1 MRRTTTP
8 QPIRNNR
15 DEGWRLAVISVR
27 VRDAYAESGAGP
39 GRKSRFEAEAVP
51 AGAEHTP
58 AATAAGESEAAAES
72 ALNPLHVPPV
82 IAAVAVPPVLFR
94 VTVNEKN
101 PLHST
106 GFGMPQRA
114 QLAIDPEGVGVLRDG
129 RQTVYFRYAEILRW
143 GHSALAVQLVV
154 NRIDGVH
161 LRNGHN
167 GDSNPN
173 EVLKFNTEVRNRASS
188 RHPRTTAARPYL
200 FLWQVGEDIIA
211 LIMRHVQTIMD
222 ERARHSSAVDAEPRA
237 ATRSEAR
244 VTCHR

>member
-173 EVLKFNTEVRNRASS
+173 EVLKFNTEV
-188 RHPRTTAARPYL
+188 
-200 FLWQVGEDIIA
+200 GEDIIA

-244 VTCHR
+244 